1 MGRFGAGQAIR
12 RVEDQRFLTG
22 TGHYTDDI
30 APAGQVHGVT
40 VRSSFAHGKIRELDV
55 ESAREM
61 PGVLAV
67 LTAADL
73 EADDI
78 GDLPT
83 IVRPRNAAGEKM
95 PVPPR
100 PVLARDTVRFVGEP
114 VAFVVAETLQ
124 QARDAA
130 EAVVLDVEDLPVV
143 GGLSAASADGAPE
156 VWPDLAPGNVL
167 VDWSMGDAD
176 ATEAAFA
183 KADRVVSLDLVNN
196 RLAPTPLEPRGALGE
211 YDAAEERFTL
221 TTGSQG
227 SHTLQGWLCQSVL
240 KVPPEKLRVI
250 SPDVGGGFGMRLF
263 LFNEHALVLAAARK
277 VGRPVKWVA
286 ERTEGFLADTH
297 GRDHLSHAELALDA
311 EGRFLGMRVDTRANV
326 GAYVS
331 QMGAFV
337 PTMAGTAMLPG
348 VYTIPTA
355 YARVRVMTTNT
366 APVDA
371 YRGAGRPEAS
381 YVIERLADAAAEATG
396 LPRDEIR
403 RRNFIPSD
411 AMPYKTALGRTYDS
425 GEFARLMDE
434 AMRRAGWAGFED
446 RRADAA
452 RRGRLRGI
460 GMSYYVEACGGGGD
474 ETAHVHLDRRG
485 NATVLIGSQ
494 SSGQGHET
502 AYAQMVAA
510 ELGLPMDRIRV
521 VQGDT
526 QVVPTGKG
534 TGGSRSLPVG
544 GASLS
549 QAVDKVVETGKA
561 VAARLLEVPVD
572 DVTFDAGTF
581 RARGTNAVRS
591 LAEVAAAAFD
601 ESPDADAP
609 GIREQA
615 AWTPPEATYPNGC
628 HICEVEI
635 DPETGQTCIVG
646 YTVAD
651 DMGVVLN
658 PMLLRGQ
665 IIGGIVQGAGQAL
678 LEEVVYDEDSGQLV
692 TGTMLD
698 YAMPRADLLPDI
710 DFSTVEIPCR
720 TNILGVKGAG
730 EAGTI
735 GAAPA
740 VMNAVLDALRPA
752 GVHDIQMP
760 ATPLKVWQALQAAA
774 GRAAAE

>member
-1 MGRFGAGQAIR
+1 MGRFGAGQALR

-22 TGHYTDDI
+22 TGCYTDDI
-30 APAGQVHGVT
+30 VPEGQVHAVT
-40 VRSSFAHGKIRELDV
+40 VRSPFAHGAVRSLDV
-55 ESAREM
+55 DAARAM

-67 LTAADL
+67 LTADDL
-73 EADDI
+73 AAQGI

-83 IVRPRNAAGEKM
+83 IVRPKSTAGDKM

-100 PVLARDTVRFVGEP
+100 PVLARERVRFVGEP
-114 VAFVVAETLQ
+114 VAFVVAETLE

-130 EAVVLDVEDLPVV
+130 EAVVLEVEDAPVV
-143 GGLSAASADGAPE
+143 ASIAAASLPGAPE

-167 VDWSMGDAD
+167 VDWSMGDAA
-176 ATEAAFA
+176 ATEDAFA
-183 KADRVVSLDLVNN
+183 RADRVVSVDLVNN

-211 YDAAEERFTL
+211 YDAGADRFTL

-227 SHTLQGWLCQSVL
+227 SHTLQGWLCEHVL
-240 KVPPEKLRVI
+240 KVPTNRLRVV

-263 LFNEHALVLAAARK
+263 LFNEHALVLLAARA

-297 GRDHLSHAELALDA
+297 GRDHLTHAELALDA
-311 EGRFLGMRVDTRANV
+311 NGRFLAMRVDTRANV

-348 VYTIPTA
+348 VYAIPA
-355 YARVRVMTTNT
+355 AHARVRVITTNT

-381 YVIERLADAAAEATG
+381 YVIERLVDAAAAATG
-396 LPRDEIR
+396 LAREEVR
-403 RRNFIPSD
+403 RRNFIPPE
-411 AMPYKTALGRTYDS
+411 AMPFKTALGRTYDS
-425 GEFARLMDE
+425 GDFARLMDD
-434 AMRRAGWAGFED
+434 AMRRAGWATIED
-446 RRADAA
+446 RRAEAA
-452 RRGRLRGI
+452 SRGRLRGI

-474 ETAHVHLDRRG
+474 ETAHVHLNKDG
-485 NATVLIGSQ
+485 SVTVLIGTQ

-502 AYAQMVAA
+502 AYAQIAAAALGVAV
-510 ELGLPMDRIRV
+510 ERVRV

-526 QVVPTGKG
+526 DVVPAGKG
-534 TGGSRSLPVG
+534 TGGSRSIPVG

-549 QAVDKVVETGKA
+549 QAVDKVVETGKSI
-561 VAARLLEVPVD
+561 AARLLEVPVE
-572 DVTFDAGTF
+572 DVSFDAGHF
-581 RARGTNAVRS
+581 RARGTNAVRR
-591 LAEVAAAAFD
+591 LEDVAAAAFD
-601 ESPDADAP
+601 PALTPDGQ

-615 AWTPPEATYPNGC
+615 AWAPPEATYPNGC

-635 DPETGQTCIVG
+635 DPETGESRIVA
-646 YTVAD
+646 YTVVD

-658 PMLLRGQ
+658 PLLLRGQ
-665 IIGGIVQGAGQAL
+665 IIGGIAQGVGQAL
-678 LEEVVYDEDSGQLV
+678 LEEVVYDPESGQLV

-720 TNILGVKGAG
+720 TNLLGVKGAG

-740 VMNAVLDALRPA
+740 VMSALLDALRPA
-752 GVHDIQMP
+752 GVDRLDMP
-760 ATPLKVWQALQAAA
+760 ATPLRVWRALRGTA
-774 GRAAAE
+774 